1 MGKVPICR
9 EEGRTS
15 YYTPSTHWYGPQHD
29 DNRDRR
35 KYDMGYDTPRV
46 VDRGGGARPGVRE
59 TRESWGRNE
68 SKLSERTS
76 KVTSLPNTLNYDGK
90 SNWQA
95 FYAKFSRI
103 AEVSGWSAHECR
115 DQLCWCLGGKAS
127 EYYALIVERN
137 RNVEYW
143 DLVWKL

>member
-46 VDRGGGARPGVRE
+46 VDRGGGGS
-59 TRESWGRNE
+59 TWGQGNSR
-68 SKLSERTS
+68 
-76 KVTSLPNTLNYDGK
+76 VMGK
-90 SNWQA
+90 KRKQT
-95 FYAKFSRI
+95 
-103 AEVSGWSAHECR
+103 V
-115 DQLCWCLGGKAS
+115 
-127 EYYALIVERN
+127 
-137 RNVEYW
+137 
-143 DLVWKL
+143 

>member
-46 VDRGGGARPGVRE
+46 VDRGGGLDLGSGKLESHGEETKANCLKGQVR
-59 TRESWGRNE
+59 
-68 SKLSERTS
+68 
-76 KVTSLPNTLNYDGK
+76 
-90 SNWQA
+90 
-95 FYAKFSRI
+95 
-103 AEVSGWSAHECR
+103 
-115 DQLCWCLGGKAS
+115 
-127 EYYALIVERN
+127 
-137 RNVEYW
+137 
-143 DLVWKL
+143 